1 MLYAILVCHQ
11 LLSLVFLRLWVAL
24 MPIFDTCWF
33 CQPMQKQF
41 LGNMTASICDKALHH
56 FSCYQLWI
64 AIDHLCFANPVNKLL
79 VVMVIKYVLE
89 LFN

>member
-11 LLSLVFLRLWVAL
+11 LLSLVFLRLWVVL
-24 MPIFDTCWF
+24 LPIFDTRWF
-33 CQPMQKQF
+33 CQSMQNQF
-41 LGNMTASICDKALHH
+41 LGNMTASICDGALLY

-64 AIDHLCFANPVNKLL
+64 AIDHLCFVNSVNKLL
-79 VVMVIKYVLE
+79 VVMVIKYVSE